1 MTARTRGA
9 RPGGGGK
16 RPAPLLPERLLA
28 KLWRAREGRT
38 LRAADG
44 RRVQA
49 LYAGRPAPGHGPDFQ
64 DAVVLLDGE
73 RRTGGVEL
81 HRKPSDWRAHGHDAD
96 PAYDGV
102 ILHVVA
108 RAEGGGPDLPLV
120 ELRARK
126 RGAAT
131 EPALLEQAARE
142 GTAALRQ
149 MLARSGLA
157 RFRERVEAAARR
169 AAEAG
174 PEQALHEA
182 VFEALGYA
190 ENRAPF
196 LRLARDAPA
205 AELRRAALAAPE
217 AERAAETERALLRA
231 AGFLPPADPAP
242 LRREGGGSNGLAES
256 AYPSDPPPPDPEG
269 GGFNGP
275 NEAAHSSDPPTLD
288 REGGERG
295 AGGEGAAHAED
306 GAKARWRTAG
316 VRPANHPRRRIA
328 GAAALLAR
336 VSEEGL
342 FAACERAG
350 AGGSAALEA
359 LFAVS
364 GAGGALIGAGRARE
378 IAVNAA
384 LPALAAAGSGEA
396 EGVYSRFP
404 APPEN
409 ALTKEARRLAGAAG
423 TRLTACEQI
432 GLIRLYRRSVGG
444 R

>member
-1 MTARTRGA
+1 MPARTA
-9 RPGGGGK
+9 SAKAGGEK

-73 RRTGGVEL
+73 RRTGSVEL

-108 RAEGGGPDLPLV
+108 RAEGGGPDLPVV

-126 RGAAT
+126 RGAAA

-149 MLARSGLA
+149 MLVRSGLA
-157 RFRERVEAAARR
+157 RFRERVEAAVRR

-182 VFEALGYA
+182 MFDALGYA

-217 AERAAETERALLRA
+217 AERAAALERSLLGAARLDAHRAPPLLDAEGAGRAMSGEEGALA
-231 AGFLPPADPAP
+231 
-242 LRREGGGSNGLAES
+242 EGGSEI
-256 AYPSDPPPPDPEG
+256 
-269 GGFNGP
+269 
-275 NEAAHSSDPPTLD
+275 
-288 REGGERG
+288 
-295 AGGEGAAHAED
+295 
-306 GAKARWRTAG
+306 RWRTAG

-336 VSEEGL
+336 VSEEGHL
-342 FAACERAG
+342 AACERAFADG
-350 AGGSAALEA
+350 PAALEE
-359 LFAVS
+359 LFAVA
-364 GAGGALIGAGRARE
+364 GADGALIGAGRARE
-378 IAVNAA
+378 VAVNAA
-384 LPALAAAGSGEA
+384 LPALAAAGSGDA
-396 EGVYSRFP
+396 EGVYLRFP

-409 ALTKEARRLAGAAG
+409 ALTKEARRLAGAARM
-423 TRLTACEQI
+423 RLTACEQI

>member
-9 RPGGGGK
+9 RPGGGEK

-49 LYAGRPAPGHGPDFQ
+49 LYVGRPAPGHGPDFQ

-108 RAEGGGPDLPLV
+108 RAEGGGPDLPVV

-126 RGAAT
+126 RGAAP
-131 EPALLEQAARE
+131 EPALLERAARE

-217 AERAAETERALLRA
+217 AERAAETERLLLRA
-231 AGFLPPADPAP
+231 SGFLPPADPSPIDPEGGGPNGPIGAARPADPPP
-242 LRREGGGSNGLAES
+242 LRREGGE
-256 AYPSDPPPPDPEG
+256 
-269 GGFNGP
+269 
-275 NEAAHSSDPPTLD
+275 H
-288 REGGERG
+288 G
-295 AGGEGAAHAED
+295 ADGEGAAHAEG

-350 AGGSAALEA
+350 AGGPAALEA

-384 LPALAAAGSGEA
+384 LPALAAAGSGDA

-409 ALTKEARRLAGAAG
+409 ALTKEARRLSGAAR

>member
-1 MTARTRGA
+1 MTARTGGA
-9 RPGGGGK
+9 RAGGEK

-108 RAEGGGPDLPLV
+108 RAEDGGPDLPVV

-126 RGAAT
+126 RGAAP

-149 MLARSGLA
+149 MLVRSGLA
-157 RFRERVEAAARR
+157 RFHERVEAAVRR

-205 AELRRAALAAPE
+205 AELRRVALAAPE
-217 AERAAETERALLRA
+217 AERAAALERFLLHA
-231 AGFLPPADPAP
+231 ADF
-242 LRREGGGSNGLAES
+242 S
-256 AYPSDPPPPDPEG
+256 ASDPPRTTSGRLSSRIGAAGIPSSGPPP
-269 GGFNGP
+269 P
-275 NEAAHSSDPPTLD
+275 N
-288 REGGERG
+288 REGGEG
-295 AGGEGAAHAED
+295 GPGGEKAALAAGGG
-306 GAKARWRTAG
+306 KPRWRTAG

-350 AGGSAALEA
+350 AGGPAALEA

-364 GAGGALIGAGRARE
+364 GADGGALIGAGRARE

-384 LPALAAAGSGEA
+384 LPALAAAGSGDA
-396 EGVYSRFP
+396 EGVYLRFP

-423 TRLTACEQI
+423 MRLTACEQI

>member
-9 RPGGGGK
+9 RAGGGK

-108 RAEGGGPDLPLV
+108 RAEGGGPDLPVV

-126 RGAAT
+126 RGAAP

-182 VFEALGYA
+182 ALEALGYA

-217 AERAAETERALLRA
+217 AERAAEMERLLLRA
-231 AGFLPPADPAP
+231 AGFFPPADPP
-242 LRREGGGSNGLAES
+242 TLRREGGDANGLAKAAHS
-256 AYPSDPPPPDPEG
+256 ADPPTFDREG
-269 GGFNGP
+269 RGFNGP
-275 NEAAHSSDPPTLD
+275 NEAVHPDGPPTLD

-295 AGGEGAAHAED
+295 PGGEDAAHAE
-306 GAKARWRTAG
+306 GGEKVRWRTAG

-350 AGGSAALEA
+350 AGGPAALEA

-364 GAGGALIGAGRARE
+364 GAGGELIGAGRARE

-384 LPALAAAGSGEA
+384 LPALAAAGSGDA

-423 TRLTACEQI
+423 IRLTACEQI

>member
-1 MTARTRGA
+1 MPARTA
-9 RPGGGGK
+9 STKAGGEK

-73 RRTGGVEL
+73 RRTGSVEL

-108 RAEGGGPDLPLV
+108 RAEEGGPDLPVV

-126 RGAAT
+126 RVAAA

-149 MLARSGLA
+149 MLVRSGLA
-157 RFRERVEAAARR
+157 RFRERVEAAVRR

-182 VFEALGYA
+182 MFEALGYA

-217 AERAAETERALLRA
+217 AERAAALERLLLGAAPPLLDAEGAGRA
-231 AGFLPPADPAP
+231 PDGAGIA
-242 LRREGGGSNGLAES
+242 LAE
-256 AYPSDPPPPDPEG
+256 
-269 GGFNGP
+269 
-275 NEAAHSSDPPTLD
+275 
-288 REGGERG
+288 
-295 AGGEGAAHAED
+295 AESEI
-306 GAKARWRTAG
+306 RWRTAG
-316 VRPANHPRRRIA
+316 VRPANHPRRRIS

-336 VSEEGL
+336 VSDKGL

-350 AGGSAALEA
+350 ADGPAALEA
-359 LFAVS
+359 LFAVA
-364 GAGGALIGAGRARE
+364 GADGALIGAGRARE

-384 LPALAAAGSGEA
+384 LPALAAAGSGDA
-396 EGVYSRFP
+396 EGVYLRFP

-423 TRLTACEQI
+423 MRLTACEQI

>member
-1 MTARTRGA
+1 MAARTASA
-9 RPGGGGK
+9 RASGGK

-73 RRTGGVEL
+73 RRTGSVEL

-108 RAEGGGPDLPLV
+108 RAEDGGPDLPVV

-126 RGAAT
+126 RGAPA
-131 EPALLEQAARE
+131 EPSLLEQAARE

-149 MLARSGLA
+149 MLVRSGLA
-157 RFRERVEAAARR
+157 RFRERVEAAVRR

-182 VFEALGYA
+182 ALEALGYA

-205 AELRRAALAAPE
+205 AELRRAAPAAPSAARSAALERLLLGAARLDAHRAPPLLDAEGAGRAMSGAGIALGE
-217 AERAAETERALLRA
+217 AESEI
-231 AGFLPPADPAP
+231 
-242 LRREGGGSNGLAES
+242 
-256 AYPSDPPPPDPEG
+256 
-269 GGFNGP
+269 
-275 NEAAHSSDPPTLD
+275 
-288 REGGERG
+288 
-295 AGGEGAAHAED
+295 
-306 GAKARWRTAG
+306 RWRTAG

-350 AGGSAALEA
+350 ADGPAALEA
-359 LFAVS
+359 LFAVA
-364 GAGGALIGAGRARE
+364 GADGALIGAGRARE

-384 LPALAAAGSGEA
+384 LPALAAAGSGDA
-396 EGVYSRFP
+396 EGVYLRFP

-409 ALTKEARRLAGAAG
+409 ALTKEARRLAGAG
-423 TRLTACEQI
+423 GMRLTACEQI